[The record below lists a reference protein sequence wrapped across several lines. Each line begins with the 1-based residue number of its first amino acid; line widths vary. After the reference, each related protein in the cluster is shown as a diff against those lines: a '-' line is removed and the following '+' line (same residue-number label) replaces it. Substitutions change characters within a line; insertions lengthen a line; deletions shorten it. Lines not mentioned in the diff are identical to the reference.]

1 MILWFA
7 PGSVPLSRNQG
18 TLESVTEDLFDRSLV
33 GRIDAHAIEECLD
46 LGVELDKIK
55 RQGFLVAKLRDV
67 ATKFPPLVQKTN
79 DLVLFHSVASTPGYD
94 FDRVRLSREAS
105 AAEIPFL
112 LGLNASHLSVWL
124 AHREV
129 QATHARGLEFPHHL
143 IWLQSYLLTDE

>member
-67 ATKFPPLVQKTN
+67 ATKFPPLVQKAN
-79 DLVLFHSVASTPGYD
+79 LLSFFKHLRL
-94 FDRVRLSREAS
+94 DRGGTTYLPHLDSKILLS
-105 AAEIPFL
+105 
-112 LGLNASHLSVWL
+112 LNPSN
-124 AHREV
+124 
-129 QATHARGLEFPHHL
+129 
-143 IWLQSYLLTDE
+143 IIYL